1 LKYRF
6 LSTLS
11 STIFSQIKQEAVKKY
26 VLREH
31 QSKLYEKIMKQKA
44 DEISKTV
51 IYRLKNGIETPVSA
65 QMTAVKDVMRWPR
78 YKLEVQ
84 LKSVKQ

>member
-1 LKYRF
+1 
-6 LSTLS
+6 
-11 STIFSQIKQEAVKKY
+11 
-26 VLREH
+26 
-31 QSKLYEKIMKQKA
+31 MKQKA